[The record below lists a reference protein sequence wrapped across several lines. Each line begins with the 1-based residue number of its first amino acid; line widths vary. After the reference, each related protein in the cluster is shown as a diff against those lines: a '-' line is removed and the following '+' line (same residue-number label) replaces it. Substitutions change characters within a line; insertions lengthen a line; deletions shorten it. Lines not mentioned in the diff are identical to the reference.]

1 MRKLLSPI
9 NLLLLIILS
18 TACVRQK
25 ISISPPTLTV
35 SPPSS
40 TLEVPGSYPQP
51 AITCN
56 PASDNTG
63 YPVGS
68 EAIIPLPESVFQ
80 IRSISFISMQE
91 GWGIIDSR
99 LCHTR
104 DGGLTWEEVV
114 VPSVKFGQIDF
125 VDQTHG
131 WALGS
136 DGLYATQDGGR
147 YWQKLVEAPSGWR
160 PKMDY
165 VTADNGW
172 LAKKDELFSTRD
184 GGVTWQK
191 AVAPRQ
197 PEPSIQK
204 PTPLP
209 TATID
214 GVFVSEITS
223 IFFISPNTGWVLYE
237 RFNPPANSG
246 ALFRTSNGGASW
258 DRIAQLGM
266 GAKVFTLPHIDS
278 MNEVYFLDELH
289 GWFVG
294 SRGEVSVS
302 NDGGKS
308 WARVN
313 SNLPGIDTALR
324 QIKIFDDQ
332 QGIALIEARS
342 TIVKTE
348 DGGKTW
354 HPVSLG
360 QIRKAQ

>member
-1 MRKLLSPI
+1 MRKLLFPI
-9 NLLLLIILS
+9 SLLVLIILS

-25 ISISPPTLTV
+25 ISISLPTLTGP
-35 SPPSS
+35 PPSS
-40 TLEVPGSYPQP
+40 TSELPGSYPQP
-51 AITCN
+51 AITSN

-68 EAIIPLPESVFQ
+68 EAIIPFPESVFQ

-99 LCHTR
+99 LCHTQ

-114 VPSVKFGQIDF
+114 VPSVKFRQIDF

-147 YWQKLVEAPSGWR
+147 YWQKLVEAPSGWGS
-160 PKMDY
+160 KIDY
-165 VTADNGW
+165 VSVGIGW
-172 LAKKDELFSTRD
+172 LAKKDELLYTRD
-184 GGVTWQK
+184 GGSTWHKVTT
-191 AVAPRQ
+191 PRQ
-197 PEPSIQK
+197 PEPYIQR

-209 TATID
+209 TATIV
-214 GVFVSEITS
+214 GVYVSEIS
-223 IFFISPNTGWVLYE
+223 NIFFISPETGWVLYE
-237 RFNPPANSG
+237 SFNPPVNKG
-246 ALFRTSNGGASW
+246 ALYKTSNAGVSW
-258 DRIAQLGM
+258 EKIAQNGM
-266 GAKVFTLPHIDS
+266 GAMVFTLPNLS
-278 MNEVYFLDELH
+278 SRNEVFFLDKLH

-313 SNLPGIDTALR
+313 SNLPGIDTTLH
-324 QIKIFDDQ
+324 QIKMFDDH
-332 QGIALIEARS
+332 QGIALIESRS

-354 HPVSLG
+354 HPVSFG